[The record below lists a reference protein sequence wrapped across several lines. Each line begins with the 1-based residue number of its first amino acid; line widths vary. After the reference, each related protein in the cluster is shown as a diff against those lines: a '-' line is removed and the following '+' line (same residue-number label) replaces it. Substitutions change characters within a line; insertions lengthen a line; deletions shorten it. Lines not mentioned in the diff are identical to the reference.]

1 MIRICLQQR
10 EASSLQ
16 DQIWNQK
23 ENKDKSYPDCYLN
36 RRSGYADCLELAK
49 THWNHFIT
57 DRHLLSPKSSFQKA
71 QVVIEQYPDPRINL
85 SI

>member
-49 THWNHFIT
+49 TH
-57 DRHLLSPKSSFQKA
+57 
-71 QVVIEQYPDPRINL
+71 
-85 SI
+85 